1 MFPDHC
7 KEVSVRY
14 VDFDLCDGSIRSF
27 LSGKRAYIRTKYIVM
42 TNGHQWAVVRIEKE
56 AFNGVL
62 QPISSIDIVSLPEE
76 TSFIDD
82 RDLDVLSASKMGL
95 LRESEG
101 TKCVVVR
108 GRSEHVSFFVDQRPF
123 KLTVVDVVPPSPSKL
138 VGLVD
143 DVLDSQLQD
152 FYVKYDV
159 VELDI
164 NGLSEDAGSGPVL
177 FPCRASGLEH
187 ENMLGYLDGTPSL
200 TPEQISSVSLVG
212 CSLSARIFK
221 AMYRA
226 EPRLVNMCP
235 VDLLSKLR
243 VTGPVLTKCC
253 KVKEGYDLRGDVAIV
268 PWGARAT
275 DVAAAIEALLRCRA
289 DPL

>member
-152 FYVKYDV
+152 FYVK
-159 VELDI
+159 
-164 NGLSEDAGSGPVL
+164 
-177 FPCRASGLEH
+177 
-187 ENMLGYLDGTPSL
+187 
-200 TPEQISSVSLVG
+200 
-212 CSLSARIFK
+212 
-221 AMYRA
+221 
-226 EPRLVNMCP
+226 
-235 VDLLSKLR
+235 
-243 VTGPVLTKCC
+243 
-253 KVKEGYDLRGDVAIV
+253 
-268 PWGARAT
+268 
-275 DVAAAIEALLRCRA
+275 
-289 DPL
+289 